1 MIMVEMLSA
10 AFWAYFNLCAPES
23 ASPPPGLG
31 LLSPFSHRLIL
42 LFQSQKDKVTPKSSS
57 CPESERMERRGRRGV
72 ERVRQPVQKV
82 KSLMYVRIGRFM
94 QNAQR
99 KYKTLYCLGLEI

>member
-1 MIMVEMLSA
+1 
-10 AFWAYFNLCAPES
+10 
-23 ASPPPGLG
+23 
-31 LLSPFSHRLIL
+31 
-42 LFQSQKDKVTPKSSS
+42 
-57 CPESERMERRGRRGV
+57 MERRGRRGV